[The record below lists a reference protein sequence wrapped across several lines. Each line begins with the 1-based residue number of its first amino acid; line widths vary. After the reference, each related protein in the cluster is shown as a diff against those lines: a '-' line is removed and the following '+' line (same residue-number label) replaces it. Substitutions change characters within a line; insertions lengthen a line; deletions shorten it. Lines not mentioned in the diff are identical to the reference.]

1 VPPPRTPPRHRSVRF
16 SPGSRR
22 RIDDRDRRSVLG
34 AGFGGLELC
43 TLLSE
48 SLGESIE
55 VTLIDKNDHFVFGFS
70 KLDIM
75 FGHAEAQTV
84 RLPYAN
90 FAKSGVQLIQ
100 QTITKIDPG
109 AKRVITDE
117 GSYTTDYLV
126 VALGADY
133 DWNATPGLAEV
144 NEFYTTAGAER
155 LRDVYQILR
164 AAMR

>member
-1 VPPPRTPPRHRSVRF
+1 VQF
-16 SPGSRR
+16 SLGSRR

-70 KLDIM
+70 KLDVM

-100 QTITKIDPG
+100 QTITKIDPE
-109 AKRVITDE
+109 A
-117 GSYTTDYLV
+117 
-126 VALGADY
+126 
-133 DWNATPGLAEV
+133 
-144 NEFYTTAGAER
+144 NE
-155 LRDVYQILR
+155 
-164 AAMR
+164 

>member
-1 VPPPRTPPRHRSVRF
+1 VRF
-16 SPGSRR
+16 SPGTRR

-75 FGHAEAQTV
+75 FGHSKAQTV
-84 RLPYAN
+84 HVMA
-90 FAKSGVQLIQ
+90 V
-100 QTITKIDPG
+100 
-109 AKRVITDE
+109 
-117 GSYTTDYLV
+117 
-126 VALGADY
+126 
-133 DWNATPGLAEV
+133 NATHRIASPDDHSEMAFDLLLGV
-144 NEFYTTAGAER
+144 PKHRVPTVVVW
-155 LRDVYQILR
+155 RDGT
-164 AAMR
+164 